1 MASWKAP
8 GSILEAPGLDFGRLR
23 DDFFEIFA
31 SRKMP
36 EALCGWHILRHWFVL
51 RHWVVRNREMAES
64 LPSHTASASNACA
77 SVSWQRWA
85 RIHGHWKFFVFD
97 APKAGGSGNEAASEK
112 NYSFLLDDALLIRCA
127 FYRYACCADA
137 CRHWSLQE
145 YLSVVRFQLHPC
157 FKTDPKLR
165 WFPTVSNTWNMD

>member
-1 MASWKAP
+1 MTHTSALICAASLGRSKSRNSREFVEP
-8 GSILEAPGLDFGRLR
+8 HGVRLECLCFRVLAAMGENPW
-23 DDFFEIFA
+23 
-31 SRKMP
+31 
-36 EALCGWHILRHWFVL
+36 ALKV
-51 RHWVVRNREMAES
+51 
-64 LPSHTASASNACA
+64 
-77 SVSWQRWA
+77 
-85 RIHGHWKFFVFD
+85 FVFD

-165 WFPTVSNTWNMD
+165 